1 MSLVGKATEL
11 SHSGAKEINQI
22 KGVRRIYG
30 FQADVTAKNNGMD
43 SKNMCR
49 KLHRVWNFWGIR
61 YQSGYS
67 ER

>member
-43 SKNMCR
+43 
-49 KLHRVWNFWGIR
+49 
-61 YQSGYS
+61 
-67 ER
+67 